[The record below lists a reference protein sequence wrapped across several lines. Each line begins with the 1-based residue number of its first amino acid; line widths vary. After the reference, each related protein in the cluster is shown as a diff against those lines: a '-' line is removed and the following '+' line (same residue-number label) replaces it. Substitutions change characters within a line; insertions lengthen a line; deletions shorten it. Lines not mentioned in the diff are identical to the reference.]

1 MAKRVTRVK
10 SDVQE
15 IALQTADN
23 VALAI
28 KRIGNLEREQ
38 VRLSTLQADEKATKA
53 TATVAECGNAY
64 GGSQNFMFKDG
75 TTLSAGTELN
85 DNGKVVNKWLTI
97 NDKNVVRVK
106 NPKGVPSA
114 YACFALPNSKNAY
127 CVK

>member
-1 MAKRVTRVK
+1 MKKTLFTAITASLILFSANANAACEESKATYYQVK
-10 SDVQE
+10 
-15 IALQTADN
+15 N
-23 VALAI
+23 
-28 KRIGNLEREQ
+28 G
-38 VRLSTLQADEKATKA
+38 KATKA

-85 DNGKVVNKWLTI
+85 DNGKVVNEWLTI